1 MKQLFFI
8 ISFLATVAGYAT
20 NVTLGRISGTVIDGE
35 LNEPIPY
42 ATISINDKQGN
53 LVTGNTSAEDG
64 TFVIDKVNAGEYT
77 LKVQFIGYKAFTREI
92 SISTDRANVELGV
105 ISLEPDLAQLDD
117 VNIVAERSSIE
128 QRIDR
133 KVINVGKDLTTLGPS
148 ASDIMGNLPTLT
160 VDQDGNL
167 AMRGN
172 DNVRILVDGKPT
184 NIPASQLLKQ
194 IPSTSI
200 KSIEL
205 ITNPSAKYNPE
216 GMSGI
221 INIVLHKDANLGFNG
236 NINTG
241 VTIGEYTR
249 YNGSLNL
256 NYRTGKLNFFGN
268 AGANWGKRP
277 QDALIED
284 LTNNSY
290 QDLFILSD
298 NQSML
303 YKVGLDY
310 YINDKNTL
318 SFFTNQNRFT
328 GETSGD
334 IDVISN
340 SNQFPVISQDFH
352 FDNENFSSTYNAV
365 YKRNFEKEGHSFELE
380 ADYNVID
387 GNDVGTFD
395 ISGGGENS
403 NSYNDNTDNDITNTT
418 INLDYTNP
426 LTERSKLEL
435 GAEARLRNSNSL
447 YRSTNENLN
456 STNFDYDNSIYSL
469 YATFGQNFD
478 KWSYQLGARLEQY
491 EVEATNNNQRIY
503 EDDYITVYPTAFTSY
518 KLSEA
523 QTLQLSFGRR
533 VDRPSLGQVNPVRD
547 FSSPR
552 ITVTGNP
559 ELDPQFTNSLELNYS
574 NNFSKGSLNAGL
586 FYRVINNEI
595 QQTLLIDTED
605 PNKLLLTFANGED
618 NAAYGVEISGSYKP
632 FKWWSLNPSFELYT
646 RNINGVVGSQFVEV
660 ENTAYNFRMNQSF
673 NVNKNLSL
681 QLFGMYRSKA
691 QLLQI
696 EMQEMYFVNAGARY
710 NILKNK
716 GTLSIN
722 FNDIFDTQRFQF
734 VTELPTRQKGTFKPD
749 SQTVYLGFSY
759 RFGGGKNQ
767 ALSRKNRDDNE
778 AQGGGIF

>member
-160 VDQDGNL
+160 VDQDGNI

-256 NYRTGKLNFFGN
+256 NYRTGKLNFS
-268 AGANWGKRP
+268 AMQVP
-277 QDALIED
+277 
-284 LTNNSY
+284 
-290 QDLFILSD
+290 
-298 NQSML
+298 
-303 YKVGLDY
+303 
-310 YINDKNTL
+310 
-318 SFFTNQNRFT
+318 T
-328 GETSGD
+328 G
-334 IDVISN
+334 
-340 SNQFPVISQDFH
+340 
-352 FDNENFSSTYNAV
+352 
-365 YKRNFEKEGHSFELE
+365 
-380 ADYNVID
+380 
-387 GNDVGTFD
+387 
-395 ISGGGENS
+395 
-403 NSYNDNTDNDITNTT
+403 
-418 INLDYTNP
+418 
-426 LTERSKLEL
+426 
-435 GAEARLRNSNSL
+435 
-447 YRSTNENLN
+447 
-456 STNFDYDNSIYSL
+456 
-469 YATFGQNFD
+469 
-478 KWSYQLGARLEQY
+478 
-491 EVEATNNNQRIY
+491 
-503 EDDYITVYPTAFTSY
+503 
-518 KLSEA
+518 
-523 QTLQLSFGRR
+523 
-533 VDRPSLGQVNPVRD
+533 
-547 FSSPR
+547 
-552 ITVTGNP
+552 
-559 ELDPQFTNSLELNYS
+559 
-574 NNFSKGSLNAGL
+574 
-586 FYRVINNEI
+586 
-595 QQTLLIDTED
+595 
-605 PNKLLLTFANGED
+605 
-618 NAAYGVEISGSYKP
+618 
-632 FKWWSLNPSFELYT
+632 
-646 RNINGVVGSQFVEV
+646 
-660 ENTAYNFRMNQSF
+660 
-673 NVNKNLSL
+673 
-681 QLFGMYRSKA
+681 
-691 QLLQI
+691 
-696 EMQEMYFVNAGARY
+696 VNALRM
-710 NILKNK
+710 
-716 GTLSIN
+716 
-722 FNDIFDTQRFQF
+722 
-734 VTELPTRQKGTFKPD
+734 P
-749 SQTVYLGFSY
+749 
-759 RFGGGKNQ
+759 
-767 ALSRKNRDDNE
+767 
-778 AQGGGIF
+778 